1 MYALCMHNLEYLV
14 QNANK
19 GTLAKRNCQRDL
31 GVSWDISSER
41 QEKSHLLLLVTG
53 VLLIV

>member
-14 QNANK
+14 QNANED
-19 GTLAKRNCQRDL
+19 TLAKRNCQRDL

-41 QEKSHLLLLVTG
+41 KEKSHLLLLVTG

>member
-14 QNANK
+14 QNANE

-31 GVSWDISSER
+31 GVSWDISSKR
-41 QEKSHLLLLVTG
+41 QEKSRLLLVMG